1 MKVIFLEDVP
11 GKGRIGETRD
21 VVDGF
26 GRNYLIPQ
34 KLAVLATSSNI
45 NMVKAQQKKLE
56 SRRQDLE
63 SRMTIIAE
71 AIDGKEITIMV
82 NAGSEDRL
90 FGSVTA
96 ADIAAEIEAV
106 TGQVVDKKKITL
118 GEPIKHLGVREVTI
132 KLHHEIAPKIKVT
145 VAAIEPKPAPEPEPA
160 PEAEVAAE
168 PAAETESEA
177 PVAEITEP
185 APEAEVAAEPA
196 AETESEAPVTEITE
210 PAETAEVKAEAVEET
225 TAETGETASETP
237 E

>member
-11 GKGRIGETRD
+11 GKGRIGETKD

-34 KLAVLATSSNI
+34 KLAVLATSSNL

-63 SRMTIIAE
+63 SRMAAIAQ

-106 TGQVVDKKKITL
+106 TGQVVDKKKIAL
-118 GEPIKHLGVREVTI
+118 GEPIKHLGVKEVTI

-145 VAAIEPKPAPEPEPA
+145 VAAIEPEPA
-160 PEAEVAAE
+160 PEAEAVSETAE
-168 PAAETESEA
+168 PA
-177 PVAEITEP
+177 
-185 APEAEVAAEPA
+185 
-196 AETESEAPVTEITE
+196 
-210 PAETAEVKAEAVEET
+210 PAEEVKAEAADET
-225 TAETGETASETP
+225 TADAPAETEETASETP

>member
-11 GKGRIGETRD
+11 GKGRIGETKD

-26 GRNYLIPQ
+26 GRNYLLPH
-34 KLAVLATSSNI
+34 KLAVLATASNL

-63 SRMTIIAE
+63 GRMTTIAE

-82 NAGSEDRL
+82 NAGTEDRL

-106 TGQVVDKKKITL
+106 TGQAVDKKKIAL
-118 GEPIKHLGVREVTI
+118 GEPIKQLGTKEVTI

-145 VAAIEPKPAPEPEPA
+145 VAAIEPEPA
-160 PEAEVAAE
+160 PEAEAAVE
-168 PAAETESEA
+168 PAAEAEA
-177 PVAEITEP
+177 ETPVAEVT
-185 APEAEVAAEPA
+185 EPA
-196 AETESEAPVTEITE
+196 AE
-210 PAETAEVKAEAVEET
+210 EVEAEAADDAPT
-225 TAETGETASETP
+225 ETGETASETP

>member
-34 KLAVLATSSNI
+34 KLAVLATASNL

-63 SRMTIIAE
+63 SRMTAIAE
-71 AIDGKEITIMV
+71 AIDGKEITILV

-106 TGQVVDKKKITL
+106 TGQVVDKKKIAL
-118 GEPIKHLGVREVTI
+118 GEPIKQLGVKEVTI

-145 VAAIEPKPAPEPEPA
+145 VAAIEPEPALEPEPA
-160 PEAEVAAE
+160 PEAEIAAE
-168 PAAETESEA
+168 PAAE
-177 PVAEITEP
+177 EITEP
-185 APEAEVAAEPA
+185 SADSEPEAAEEVKAKTAEEA
-196 AETESEAPVTEITE
+196 TAETE
-210 PAETAEVKAEAVEET
+210 ETA
-225 TAETGETASETP
+225 P
-237 E
+237 EKPE